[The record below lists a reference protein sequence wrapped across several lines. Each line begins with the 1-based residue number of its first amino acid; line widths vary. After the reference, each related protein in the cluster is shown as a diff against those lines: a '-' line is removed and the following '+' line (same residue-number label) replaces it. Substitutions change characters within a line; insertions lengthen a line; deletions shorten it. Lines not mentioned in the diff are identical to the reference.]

1 MDIGMIRMGGCQPSG
16 LQGAE
21 MPQEKPNA
29 GFAGRDSLS
38 VGTSRANPLA
48 EAPVDAEVEADLR
61 RDDDLGRLFSQCYD
75 YPAPEL
81 KLKG

>member
-1 MDIGMIRMGGCQPSG
+1 MDIGMIRMGGYQPSG

-21 MPQEKPNA
+21 MPQGKSNA
-29 GFAGRDSLS
+29 GSAWRDTLS

-48 EAPVDAEVEADLR
+48 EAPVNAEVEADLR
-61 RDDDLGRLFSQCYD
+61 RDDDLGRMFAQCYD

>member
-1 MDIGMIRMGGCQPSG
+1 MDIGMIRMGGYQPGG

-21 MPQEKPNA
+21 MPQGKPNA
-29 GFAGRDSLS
+29 GFVGRDSLS
-38 VGTSRANPLA
+38 VGTSRTNPLA
-48 EAPVDAEVEADLR
+48 VAPVNAEVESDLR